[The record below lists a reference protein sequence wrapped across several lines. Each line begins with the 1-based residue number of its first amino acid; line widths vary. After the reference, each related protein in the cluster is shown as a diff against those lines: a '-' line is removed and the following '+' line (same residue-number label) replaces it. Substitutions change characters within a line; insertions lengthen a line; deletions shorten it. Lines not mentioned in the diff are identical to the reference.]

1 MKKLIIA
8 VIVPIL
14 CSLSFAQFPGG
25 QRVHSA
31 GTPQQQAAA
40 GLAQKS
46 AAQARFHSPFATGAC
61 SFTFTSGANLSF
73 LKYCVTANGNI
84 TQLETPEGQEHI
96 NVGPDGVNGE
106 GYGICDTD
114 ANVEYDD
121 YAEFGDTGNW
131 NAPSVISQSTKML
144 KIARTTADGAWTLA
158 QTISQIAGG
167 SPSVKIVM
175 ALKNNS
181 KVAKTAFLVRYADVD
196 ADGLFANN
204 LDATLGSAFAWNSIS
219 FNNPFGL
226 ALQNVGT
233 PQAGLLVGFVQAGPG
248 GPPPCNIQSADGPLT
263 NTDGSVGM
271 AYALRVPAGASKT
284 VTVAYKGL

>member
-8 VIVPIL
+8 IIVPIL
-14 CSLSFAQFPGG
+14 CSLSVAQFPGG

-31 GTPQQQAAA
+31 VSTRQQAAA

-46 AAQARFHSPFATGAC
+46 AAQAMFHSPFATGAC

-73 LKYCVTANGNI
+73 LKYCVTENGNI

-131 NAPSVISQSTKML
+131 NLPSVIGHSAKMV
-144 KIARTTADGAWTLA
+144 KIARTTADGAWTLT

-175 ALKNNS
+175 ALKNNA
-181 KVAKTAFLVRYADVD
+181 KVTKTAFLIRYADVD
-196 ADGLFANN
+196 ADGLFDNN
-204 LDATLGSAFAWNSIS
+204 LDATLESAFAWNSVS
-219 FNNPFGL
+219 AGNPFGL

-233 PQAGLLVGFVQAGPG
+233 PQAGFLLGFVQAAPA

-263 NTDGSVGM
+263 NTDGSVGI
-271 AYALRVPAGASKT
+271 AYVLKVPPGTSKT

>member
-8 VIVPIL
+8 IIVPIL
-14 CSLSFAQFPGG
+14 CSFSFAQFPGVK
-25 QRVHSA
+25 RVHSA
-31 GTPQQQAAA
+31 VSPRQQAAA

-46 AAQARFHSPFATGAC
+46 ASQSRFHSPTATGAC
-61 SFTFTSGANLSF
+61 SFTFTSGTNLSF

-96 NVGPDGVNGE
+96 NVGPDGINGE
-106 GYGICDTD
+106 GYGICDFD

-131 NAPSVISQSTKML
+131 NSPVVISQSAKML
-144 KIARTTADGAWTLA
+144 KIARTTADGAWTLT

-175 ALKNNS
+175 ALKNNA
-181 KVAKTAFLVRYADVD
+181 KVTKTALLLRYADVD

-226 ALQNVGT
+226 VLQNVGT
-233 PQAGLLVGFVQAGPG
+233 PQAGLLTGFVQAGPG
-248 GPPPCNIQSADGPLT
+248 GPSPCNIQSADGPLVD
-263 NTDGSVGM
+263 TDGSVAMG
-271 AYALRVPAGASKT
+271 YGLRVPPGASKT